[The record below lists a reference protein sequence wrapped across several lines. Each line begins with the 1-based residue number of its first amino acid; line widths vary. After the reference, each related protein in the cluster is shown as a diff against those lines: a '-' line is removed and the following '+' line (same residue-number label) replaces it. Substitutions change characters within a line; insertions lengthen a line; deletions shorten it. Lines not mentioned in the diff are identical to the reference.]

1 MDPTVL
7 ASLITGLLSLA
18 GVMLSNLL
26 SDRRREA
33 AQKIAQA
40 VTDARLEELT
50 REVRLHNN
58 FARRMPVVGETGKGE
73 IKMINWKVRLK
84 NVNFWLTAIPA
95 LLLVLQTL
103 AALFGWQLELGALQE
118 KLLAAVN
125 ALFALLAVLGVV
137 NDPTTAG
144 LKDSPRAMGYRKPE

>member
-1 MDPTVL
+1 
-7 ASLITGLLSLA
+7 
-18 GVMLSNLL
+18 
-26 SDRRREA
+26 
-33 AQKIAQA
+33 
-40 VTDARLEELT
+40 
-50 REVRLHNN
+50 
-58 FARRMPVVGETGKGE
+58 
-73 IKMINWKVRLK
+73 MINWKVRLK

-144 LKDSPRAMGYRKPE
+144 LKDSLRALGYRKPE

>member
-1 MDPTVL
+1 
-7 ASLITGLLSLA
+7 
-18 GVMLSNLL
+18 
-26 SDRRREA
+26 
-33 AQKIAQA
+33 
-40 VTDARLEELT
+40 
-50 REVRLHNN
+50 
-58 FARRMPVVGETGKGE
+58 
-73 IKMINWKVRLK
+73 MINWKVSLK

-95 LLLVLQTL
+95 LLLLLEPL

-118 KLLAAVN
+118 KILAAVN

>member
-1 MDPTVL
+1 
-7 ASLITGLLSLA
+7 
-18 GVMLSNLL
+18 
-26 SDRRREA
+26 
-33 AQKIAQA
+33 
-40 VTDARLEELT
+40 
-50 REVRLHNN
+50 
-58 FARRMPVVGETGKGE
+58 
-73 IKMINWKVRLK
+73 MINWKVRLK

-125 ALFALLAVLGVV
+125 AVFALLAVLGVV

-144 LKDSPRAMGYRKPE
+144 LKDSPRAMGDRKPE

>member
-1 MDPTVL
+1 
-7 ASLITGLLSLA
+7 
-18 GVMLSNLL
+18 
-26 SDRRREA
+26 
-33 AQKIAQA
+33 
-40 VTDARLEELT
+40 
-50 REVRLHNN
+50 
-58 FARRMPVVGETGKGE
+58 
-73 IKMINWKVRLK
+73 MINWKVRLK

-137 NDPTTAG
+137 NDPTTGG

>member
-1 MDPTVL
+1 
-7 ASLITGLLSLA
+7 
-18 GVMLSNLL
+18 
-26 SDRRREA
+26 
-33 AQKIAQA
+33 
-40 VTDARLEELT
+40 
-50 REVRLHNN
+50 
-58 FARRMPVVGETGKGE
+58 
-73 IKMINWKVRLK
+73 MINWKVRLK

-95 LLLVLQTL
+95 VLLVLQTL

-144 LKDSPRAMGYRKPE
+144 LKDSARAMGYRKPE

>member
-1 MDPTVL
+1 
-7 ASLITGLLSLA
+7 
-18 GVMLSNLL
+18 
-26 SDRRREA
+26 
-33 AQKIAQA
+33 
-40 VTDARLEELT
+40 
-50 REVRLHNN
+50 
-58 FARRMPVVGETGKGE
+58 
-73 IKMINWKVRLK
+73 MINWKVRLK

-95 LLLVLQTL
+95 VLLVLQTL

-144 LKDSPRAMGYRKPE
+144 LKDSQRAMGYRKPE